1 MTVENCLLSPKIVI
15 WENSLMLGVVMFW
28 IFKMSPLLLGPGSL
42 RRCCQ
47 DNGCLDM
54 IVLSFMQTS
63 CAALKYFKLSLL
75 FFYYKLLLQ

>member
-1 MTVENCLLSPKIVI
+1 MTVENCLLSPKLVI

-42 RRCCQ
+42 RRYCQ

-54 IVLSFMQTS
+54 VGLSFMQTN
-63 CAALKYFKLSLL
+63 CAALKYFKISLS
-75 FFYYKLLLQ
+75 FFHYKLILQ